1 MAPVTSDPLTT
12 TPGADMSATLSAA
25 ETTRIAAL
33 LDRLDPQPGHCEVPG
48 CLHLHVTP
56 DSREGAPALAA

>member
-1 MAPVTSDPLTT
+1 
-12 TPGADMSATLSAA
+12 MSATLSAA

-33 LDRLDPQPGHCEVPG
+33 LDRLDPQPGHCEVSG
-48 CLHLHVTP
+48 CMHLHVTP